1 MSGRD
6 IRKFERVLLTFLHI
20 IAQVECG
27 LFCADVLFARRKK
40 DRETAV
46 LRKPQIDFFWDRQS
60 LLGRQQT

>member
-27 LFCADVLFARRKK
+27 LFCAGGWLARKK
-40 DRETAV
+40 VEKAVV
-46 LRKPQIDFFWDRQS
+46 LRKPQIDSNRN
-60 LLGRQQT
+60 